1 MLGALAC
8 SYLLMLVAITLVDY
22 LHIAYCASG
31 VSPLLREENREKRK
45 KKKQRILRHDTQHN
59 NIQHND
65 TQHNDLQHYTK

>member
-1 MLGALAC
+1 MLGTLAC
-8 SYLLMLVAITLVDY
+8 FLYT
-22 LHIAYCASG
+22 AYCASG

-45 KKKQRILRHDTQHN
+45 KKKQRILRHDTQHY